1 MQPIKSCPI
10 CGSRKVER
18 VHDTVKF
25 PSKSGELTVPDVD
38 FDVCRNCGE
47 SFFDHAASKKIDAV
61 AGVAGRG
68 RTGRKS
74 A

>member
-1 MQPIKSCPI
+1 MEPIKSCPI

-25 PSKSGELTVPDVD
+25 PTKSGVLTVPDLD

-47 SFFDHAASKKIDAV
+47 SFFDHTASQKIDAI
-61 AGVAGRG
+61 GGIAGRG
-68 RTGRKS
+68 GSGRKS